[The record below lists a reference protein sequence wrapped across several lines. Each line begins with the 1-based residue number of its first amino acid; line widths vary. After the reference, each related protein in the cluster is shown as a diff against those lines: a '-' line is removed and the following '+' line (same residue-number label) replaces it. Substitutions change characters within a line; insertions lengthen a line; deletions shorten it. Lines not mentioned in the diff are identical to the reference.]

1 MYVKVYKVVKSNG
14 SILSKTLLSEDYYKS
29 LDKIIVKKYAF

>member
-14 SILSKTLLSEDYYKS
+14 SILSKTLLSEDYYK
-29 LDKIIVKKYAF
+29 FR